1 MTERFMAW
9 WRIRSPREQ
18 KLLLV
23 MAGVALIV
31 LPWLLVVRP
40 LNDALSD
47 ARARHGAAV
56 IAVAEAREQ
65 VAAIR
70 SLAAR
75 GTPTLGAP
83 IDTMLEQSATEAG
96 FTVTQVQREGP
107 NAARIMIDAVRP
119 QAFFGWVEQMEM
131 QRGLIV
137 DRLSAT
143 TNSDRT
149 LSVEISFRARTS

>member
-1 MTERFMAW
+1 MTERFLAW

-18 KLLLV
+18 KMLLV
-23 MAGVALIV
+23 MAGVALLV

-40 LNDALSD
+40 LSDMLSD

-65 VAAIR
+65 VSAIR
-70 SLAAR
+70 GLAAR

-83 IDTMLEQSATEAG
+83 LDTLLERSASEIG
-96 FTVTQVQREGP
+96 FTVTQVERAGP
-107 NAARIMIDAVRP
+107 NAARIMIDAARP
-119 QAFFGWVEQMEM
+119 QALFGWVEQMEL

-137 DRLSAT
+137 ERLSAT
-143 TNSDRT
+143 SNSDRT